1 MDARWVFTTIGAG
14 ITSFLLVA
22 VSIIEL
28 LNIEFSAI
36 IGVPVGLIAGVL
48 ACTGLWI
55 RGDELSL
62 AVRRAATAYA
72 VFGVA
77 ILASLT
83 LRYVNVGRGA
93 LTVEGIVGGSL
104 AVVAI
109 TYVAL
114 FLRDQYQ
121 S

>member
-1 MDARWVFTTIGAG
+1 MDTRWVFTTIGAG

-28 LNIEFSAI
+28 LDVEFSAI
-36 IGVPVGLIAGVL
+36 IGLPVGLIAGVL
-48 ACTGLWI
+48 VFSGLWI

-72 VFGVA
+72 VFGGA
-77 ILASLT
+77 ILASLV
-83 LRYVNVGRGA
+83 LRYVNVGRGV
-93 LTVEGIVGGSL
+93 LTVKVIVGGSL
-104 AVVAI
+104 AVVVI
-109 TYVAL
+109 TYVVL
-114 FLRDQYQ
+114 FLRDRDQ